1 MWPGT
6 ARAESDTERATART
20 LAEQGFK
27 AANEQRWADA
37 VDLFRRA
44 ESLVHAPAHL
54 LYLGR
59 AYTHVGKLVEAH
71 EAYAK
76 LSREQLPSN
85 APRASVRAQQ
95 DGAKEF
101 ADLEGRIPT
110 LDISVKPAAPGLAVK
125 IDDAVIPPAMVGT
138 SIPIDPGIHTVGA
151 SADGFAPSTRPVQIA
166 EGSHSSVALEL
177 KALPPRP
184 HEALPVRPAVAA
196 SDKGAT
202 PLPDTPPA
210 EANHGSGTL
219 RIVGYVTL
227 GVAALAA
234 GAGAFFVVESH
245 DNRSQGDAL
254 CPNNSCNVS
263 DTDKINSLNDKAT
276 LFGELAVTSFIVA
289 GAAAATGV
297 TSIVLSSGKPT
308 DGTTALWVGP
318 GQMGLRGSF

>member
-1 MWPGT
+1 MWPGS
-6 ARAESDTERATART
+6 AHAESDTERATARA

-27 AANEQRWADA
+27 AVNEQRWADA
-37 VDLFRRA
+37 VDLFKRA

-71 EAYAK
+71 EALTK
-76 LSREQLPSN
+76 LTRETLPAT
-85 APRASVRAQQ
+85 APGASVRAQQ
-95 DGAKEF
+95 DGSKEL
-101 ADLEGRIPT
+101 AGLEGRIPT

-125 IDDAVIPPAMVGT
+125 IDDTVIPPAMIGT
-138 SIPIDPGIHTVGA
+138 SIPIDPGNHTVGA
-151 SADGFAPSTRPVQIA
+151 AADGFAPASRTVQIA
-166 EGSHSSVALEL
+166 EGSHGSVALEL

-184 HEALPVRPAVAA
+184 HEALPVRPAVAT
-196 SDKGAT
+196 SDKGWA

-210 EANHGSGTL
+210 EDHHGSGTL

-227 GVAALAA
+227 GVAALAG

-245 DNRSQGDAL
+245 DNKSQGDAL
-254 CPNNSCNVS
+254 CPMGNCKVS
-263 DTDKINSLNDKAT
+263 DTDQLNSLNDKAT

-289 GAAAATGV
+289 GAAAATGI
-297 TSIVLSSGKPT
+297 TSIVLSSGKPS
-308 DGTTALWVGP
+308 DGSTALWVGP